1 MPSLATIARKV
12 MGLPEPTT
20 TAKPAAGSAPIPPQA
35 ADSLNPWEAAGAELA
50 RRQNAALP
58 PRSAPAPMADDVPW
72 AAVGERSGA
81 RFAKRFGRGVLW
93 AVVVLAAITGVRSWI
108 VPTKAPAPAAPP
120 PARTAAAY
128 PDAEAQAAAARFA
141 RAYLAWDERRAA
153 ERAALLAAVLP
164 AGADTAMG
172 WDGRGRQDVVAVEP
186 GAVTAGAHR
195 QARVR
200 VDVLIQT
207 PAAGASPAAPA
218 RWVGLDVPVVETS
231 GRVVVSGRPGLVG
244 VPARGPKAPEI
255 PAPAADPALTVQ
267 TTDAVATFFKALG
280 GTGTLDTVTAPGTQV
295 PPLPAGIEFAA
306 LSSWS
311 VDTGTGS
318 DRTGTAVVMWTLG
331 GAKVEQAYR
340 VELTRVSSADAQ
352 RWQVASA
359 RGGSL

>member
-20 TAKPAAGSAPIPPQA
+20 AAKPAAGSAPIPPQDP
-35 ADSLNPWEAAGAELA
+35 DSPNPWEVAGAELS
-50 RRQNAALP
+50 RRQNATLP
-58 PRSAPAPMADDVPW
+58 PRSTPAPAADAVPW

-81 RFAKRFGRGVLW
+81 RFAKKLGRGVLW
-93 AVVVLAAITGVRSWI
+93 AVVILAAITGVRSWI

-120 PARTAAAY
+120 PARTGPAY
-128 PDAEAQAAAARFA
+128 PDAEAQAVAARFA

-164 AGADTAMG
+164 AGADAAMG

-207 PAAGASPAAPA
+207 PAAGASPATPA
-218 RWVGLDVPVVETS
+218 RWVGLDVPVVETA
-231 GRVVVSGRPGLVG
+231 GRVIVSGRPGLVG
-244 VPARGPKAPEI
+244 VPARGPKPPEI
-255 PAPAADPALTVQ
+255 PAPQADAALTVQ
-267 TTDAVATFFKALG
+267 TTDAVTTFFKALG
-280 GTGTLDTVTAPGTQV
+280 DGTPDTVTAPGAQV
-295 PPLPAGIEFAA
+295 PPLPAGIEFKA

-331 GAKVEQAYR
+331 GATVEQAYR